1 MNIINA
7 QQTYL
12 RRTAYKIKEINAFG
26 MCKKKQMEDA
36 KFTDCISYRFDL
48 MHITHLKIV
57 KMVND

>member
-26 MCKKKQMEDA
+26 MCKKKQMGDT
-36 KFTDCISYRFDL
+36 KFTDCISYRIDL
-48 MHITHLKIV
+48 MRIKLLKIV
-57 KMVND
+57 KSVND